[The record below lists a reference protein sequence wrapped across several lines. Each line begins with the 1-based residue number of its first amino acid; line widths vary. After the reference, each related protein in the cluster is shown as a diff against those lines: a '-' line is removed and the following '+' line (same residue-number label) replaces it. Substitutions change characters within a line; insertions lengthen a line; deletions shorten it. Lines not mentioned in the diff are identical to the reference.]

1 MELLILKSAAC
12 LAILI
17 AFYKL
22 FLERSSIHKF
32 KRFYLLAALV
42 ISIVIPFIT
51 FVEYIEPVYNV
62 ETFVTDSFTPPLYFP
77 TETII
82 EEPTN
87 YLPILLWSLYGLGA
101 LLFASKFAI
110 NLFGI
115 VSKIN
120 RNEKQKHNNFISV
133 LLNDLIVPH
142 TFFSYIFLN
151 KTKFEAKAIPQEVLL
166 HEQTHASQKHT
177 LDILFIE
184 LLHIVFWFNPLLYII
199 KKDIKLNHEF
209 LADDAV
215 LKQGIDS
222 STYQET
228 LLQFTS
234 NANQMPLANAI
245 NYSLIKKRFTIM
257 KTQTSRK
264 AIWLRSLLLLPLLGG
279 LLFSFSGREQVEK
292 DAESAMH
299 FPSEEQVNN
308 TNPILE
314 LKQDNT
320 DSEIE
325 KSQKEATPEQVI
337 EYNKLAKH
345 YNAKIKNNAVIKLK
359 DFNRIKELYNL
370 LSDAQKKKAEPFP
383 NFPPAP
389 APPAPL
395 TKEEIISS
403 ESGFIKYMKQTEA
416 NKDAIFYNGK
426 KITSK
431 QATAI
436 YKKAGKIDILTQQIG
451 QGEYTVNLSDAKG
464 AATTIKAEN
473 LTKSNTQKQLS
484 NENEVQTTFVTINGS
499 THYKVTHSGNTKYY
513 NRKGYLTD
521 ENGKL
526 LSNKPV
532 NGDQVIPG
540 QNISEVYK
548 DNKVVVAF
556 KKTES
561 QLPPPP
567 APPKVKKGEV
577 SNIPPPPAPPAAPKS
592 TVEHARE
599 MANINAD
606 FYYNGESISSNK
618 AIKLLENNSKMNIST
633 HSNNGKR
640 TVNLSNKPITTVNGK
655 VVNNKPQ
662 TGSLDINGEK
672 HFYSTKNGITRYH
685 NTSGDEVDE
694 SGKKYGTIESIKNI
708 KGNSNGYI
716 RIKNKTCYYVKE
728 EDTIKYYNRFGVL
741 IDENGKALKTSN
753 KNNKDSFFED
763 RKSTYQNEK
772 KARLQERKKILEE
785 RKTLVE
791 DRKKERETLLEERK
805 EILKNAASP
814 TSNREQKTQ
823 SLKTLKEQKRTL
835 IEEKK
840 EERKAMI
847 EERKEILENRRNQIR
862 RPLSEQFKGME
873 DNGTTFFYEGE
884 KISEA
889 KAIALTKENPKLNV
903 SMQNNNGVSTVHLS
917 KKGIKTVNGE
927 IVKE

>member
-1 MELLILKSAAC
+1 MEILILKSAAC

-22 FLERSSIHKF
+22 FLERLSIHKF

-51 FVEYIEPVYNV
+51 FVEYIEPIYNV
-62 ETFVTDSFTPPLYFP
+62 ETLVTNSFTMPQYFP

-87 YLPILLWSLYGLGA
+87 YLPILLWSIYGLGA

-151 KTKFEAKAIPQEVLL
+151 KTKFETKAIPEEVLL
-166 HEQTHASQKHT
+166 HEQTHAKQKHT

-184 LLHIVFWFNPLLYII
+184 LLQIVFWFNPLLYII

-209 LADDAV
+209 LADEAV

-234 NANQMPLANAI
+234 TANQMPLAHAI

-292 DAESAMH
+292 DAESITIKTPTIQEYKISKKDYAQISYNYYQNK
-299 FPSEEQVNN
+299 SEDNLNAILMSHKKMVEIYTNLEYKDKLKVNSPVN
-308 TNPILE
+308 LSNELSIKSITREEKTTTNIPVLE
-314 LKQDNT
+314 LKQNPLNLILNGKQTSLTTIKEDFIKVTNGDKSVLKIEAKGAVDYDIIKSIMSIISKDYLINIKLSEEAYIHDNT
-320 DSEIE
+320 DYSSQNPTLTVNGITCDGCQLNLSKEGIKNIILSTTTGENILSFKFKYPGKPTESIKGNVLNETAVAYITAAKKGDVVQFFDIKTATKQKLKPVIVTIVDKDDINYSHSPIVKKGEQSILPPPPPPPTKAPQYIKGKKLTLNEIID
-325 KSQKEATPEQVI
+325 KTPEGV
-337 EYNKLAKH
+337 
-345 YNAKIKNNAVIKLK
+345 
-359 DFNRIKELYNL
+359 
-370 LSDAQKKKAEPFP
+370 
-383 NFPPAP
+383 
-389 APPAPL
+389 
-395 TKEEIISS
+395 
-403 ESGFIKYMKQTEA
+403 ESGFEMLKNGESHYFTVYQGRKTYY
-416 NKDAIFYNGK
+416 NKD
-426 KITSK
+426 
-431 QATAI
+431 
-436 YKKAGKIDILTQQIG
+436 
-451 QGEYTVNLSDAKG
+451 
-464 AATTIKAEN
+464 
-473 LTKSNTQKQLS
+473 
-484 NENEVQTTFVTINGS
+484 
-499 THYKVTHSGNTKYY
+499 
-513 NRKGYLTD
+513 GYITD
-521 ENGKL
+521 ENGK
-526 LSNKPV
+526 
-532 NGDQVIPG
+532 I
-540 QNISEVYK
+540 
-548 DNKVVVAF
+548 
-556 KKTES
+556 
-561 QLPPPP
+561 LP
-567 APPKVKKGEV
+567 
-577 SNIPPPPAPPAAPKS
+577 PPPPAPPAPPKS
-592 TVEHARE
+592 TVEHAKE

-606 FYYNGESISSNK
+606 FYYNGKSISSDK

-655 VVNNKPQ
+655 VVNNEPQ
-662 TGSLDINGEK
+662 TGSLDINGER
-672 HFYSTKNGITRYH
+672 HFYSIKNGITRYY
-685 NTSGDEVDE
+685 NTSGAEVD
-694 SGKKYGTIESIKNI
+694 K
-708 KGNSNGYI
+708 
-716 RIKNKTCYYVKE
+716 
-728 EDTIKYYNRFGVL
+728 
-741 IDENGKALKTSN
+741 NGKALKTSN

-763 RKSTYQNEK
+763 RKSTYQNER
-772 KARLQERKKILEE
+772 KARIQERKKILEE

-805 EILKNAASP
+805 EIL
-814 TSNREQKTQ
+814 
-823 SLKTLKEQKRTL
+823 
-835 IEEKK
+835 
-840 EERKAMI
+840 
-847 EERKEILENRRNQIR
+847 ENRRNQIR

-873 DNGTTFFYEGE
+873 ANGTTFFYEGE

-889 KAIALTKENPKLNV
+889 KAIALVKENPKLNV
-903 SMQNNNGVSTVHLS
+903 SMQTNNGVSTVHLS
-917 KKGIKTVNGE
+917 KKGITTVNGKL
-927 IVKE
+927 VKKEE